1 MPVSV
6 KRKSAKDVL
15 VERIAQMIDKKYD
28 EMSDEEIS
36 ASQKKL
42 KAQRDRVRASHAR
55 KRETA

>member
-6 KRKSAKDVL
+6 KREPAKAIL
-15 VERIAQMIDKKYD
+15 IERLAQMIDKKYD

-36 ASQKKL
+36 ASQEKL
-42 KAQRDRVRASHAR
+42 KAQLDRVRASHAR